1 MKNEKSLQGLK
12 GEDTKRCPECKSK
25 DIVRENNEIYCKKCG
40 YVIEQ

>member
-1 MKNEKSLQGLK
+1 MRVEKSLQGLK

-25 DIVRENNEIYCKKCG
+25 DIVREKDEIYCKNCG